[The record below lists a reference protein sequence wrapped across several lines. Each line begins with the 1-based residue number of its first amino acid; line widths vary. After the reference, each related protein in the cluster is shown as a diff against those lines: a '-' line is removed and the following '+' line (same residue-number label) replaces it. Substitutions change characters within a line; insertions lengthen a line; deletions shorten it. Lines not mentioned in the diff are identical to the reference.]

1 MTELSIGEIKKDI
14 INEENIYYYYL
25 LVKQM
30 KQLWTRFPILDS
42 YVILSILNHAAFLN
56 VSRVQHIYILATCT
70 TYKSPHKSARAT
82 LNLKYPCSFTE
93 SSVTDTLP

>member
-30 KQLWTRFPILDS
+30 KQL
-42 YVILSILNHAAFLN
+42 
-56 VSRVQHIYILATCT
+56 
-70 TYKSPHKSARAT
+70 
-82 LNLKYPCSFTE
+82 
-93 SSVTDTLP
+93 